1 MTTSLA
7 SEFFFLVFNL
17 YFFFFFFWC
26 ISPNM
31 RNFPFG

>member
-17 YFFFFFFWC
+17 YFFFFWC